1 LKISTPNKL
10 LALVILLFVVVQWL
24 SFKQDQEMAR
34 MAEELGIDLEA
45 E

>member
-1 LKISTPNKL
+1 MSTPNKL

-34 MAEELGIDLEA
+34 MAEELDIDLET
-45 E
+45 